1 MEKGMN
7 DRYRLGGLED
17 DQLLAAL
24 SGLVRRENDSLSDLL
39 AHLAELDERALCIAL
54 GYSSLFAYC
63 TEALGFCKSSAGRR
77 IAAARVCRDFPEAF
91 ARVANGEL
99 QLSVLCALRP
109 HLNAENASEL
119 FAACARKSY
128 EQVEELLAARF
139 PKPDVRDLIRRL
151 PSHAVVTPDVGTGRI
166 ETGPEPT
173 ETRQIAL
180 APGPLSAERVLPTV
194 SEFPLASPRPQATRG
209 AVRPLS
215 ADRFSVNFTADGQF
229 RDLLEEVRALLSHS
243 EPKDDLMRV
252 MKRGLEALRSELLK
266 KRFGVGRK
274 PRLVRARTTEPQATS
289 EAPAPQTAS
298 RFGTPEG
305 SKRTRHVAAAVARD
319 VYVRDEGRCTF
330 CADDGRRCGER
341 RLLQVDHAVP
351 HAQGGE
357 PTVPNLR
364 LRCRAHNLHTAR
376 EHFGRECVR
385 AAAERARKRARHLR
399 VDRPR
404 GDRPAPAS
412 SSAGRL
418 WIEARARG
426 AAAFEM

>member
-1 MEKGMN
+1 MN

-63 TEALGFCKSSAGRR
+63 TEALGFCKSAAGRR

-119 FAACARKSY
+119 FVTCSRKSY

-151 PSHAVVTPDVGTGRI
+151 PSPAVGTPDIGTRRI
-166 ETGPEPT
+166 ETKPT
-173 ETRQIAL
+173 ETRQIEL
-180 APGPLSAERVLPTV
+180 APGPLSAERVLSTV
-194 SEFPLASPRPQATRG
+194 PELPLEGPRAQASRG
-209 AVRPLS
+209 AVKPLS
-215 ADRFSVNFTADGQF
+215 PDRFSVNFTADGEF
-229 RDLLEEVRALLSHS
+229 RELLEEVRALLSHS
-243 EPKDDLMRV
+243 EPNGDLMHV
-252 MKRGLEALRSELLK
+252 MKRGLEALRTELLK
-266 KRFGVGRK
+266 TRFGVGRK
-274 PRLVRARTTEPQATS
+274 PRRVRVKTS
-289 EAPAPQTAS
+289 EPVVFDAPAPQSAS

-305 SKRTRHVAAAVARD
+305 VKRTRHVAAAVARE
-319 VYVRDEGRCTF
+319 VYVRDQGRCTF
-330 CADDGRRCGER
+330 CADDGRGCGER
-341 RLLQVDHAVP
+341 RLLQLDHIVP
-351 HAQGGE
+351 YAQGGE
-357 PTVPNLR
+357 ATVANLR
-364 LRCRAHNLHTAR
+364 LRCRAHNLHSAR

-385 AAAERARKRARHLR
+385 SAAERTRKRARR
-399 VDRPR
+399 VRFDGQRLE
-404 GDRPAPAS
+404 RPATPQS
-412 SSAGRL
+412 SGGPTVA
-418 WIEARARG
+418 
-426 AAAFEM
+426 